1 MTTTDRIAAHVAAH
15 PGVRYADL
23 CAAIGIKRRSG
34 HIAYAVNTGRV
45 FSAGVH
51 GDTRLY
57 ATRGEAEAAEPQLR
71 RAAELRRADVKKR
84 ADEER
89 NRRRKAA
96 NRILGRSRNTRP
108 AQAVHGDPS
117 VGEFVVAGRVV
128 RVALAQGVQD
138 APRVVDSAEC
148 RPWARVAAGL
158 ILGAHG

>member
-23 CAAIGIKRRSG
+23 CAAVNTKRRSG
-34 HIAYAVNTGRV
+34 HIAYAVNTGRI

-57 ATRGEAEAAEPQLR
+57 PTRAEAETAEPQLR
-71 RAAELRRADVKKR
+71 RAAELRRAEVKKR

-108 AQAVHGDPS
+108 AQAVRGEPS
-117 VGEFVVAGRVV
+117 VGEFVVAGRLV
-128 RVALAQGVQD
+128 RVAPRQGAQQV
-138 APRVVDSAEC
+138 PRVVDPSQC
-148 RPWARVAAGL
+148 RPWATVAAQH
-158 ILGAHG
+158 IEARS